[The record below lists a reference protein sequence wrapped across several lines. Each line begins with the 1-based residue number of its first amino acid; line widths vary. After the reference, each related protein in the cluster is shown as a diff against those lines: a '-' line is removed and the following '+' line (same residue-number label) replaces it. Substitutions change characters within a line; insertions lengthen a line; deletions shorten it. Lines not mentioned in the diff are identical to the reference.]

1 MFKVDDAV
9 LVDTIDYELASPG
22 TSAKLP
28 GVVLAVNEGPRL
40 CYDVRLR
47 LQLGTMMDLTVPAE
61 KVTEPEASAPSA
73 ASSERGRPH
82 SFHLSCTYNA

>member
-22 TSAKLP
+22 TSAILP
-28 GVVLAVNEGPRL
+28 GVVLAVNEGPRF

-61 KVTEPEASAPSA
+61 KVSEPEASVPSA
-73 ASSERGRPH
+73 ASAERGQPH
-82 SFHLSCTYNA
+82 SFHLSCPDTA